1 MKKILTKALT
11 MLLVFMVV
19 FTAVGTTASAANLD
33 KKAKKICRKYEKAG
47 NKAKGL
53 TGPVKVKYQKEGKV
67 YHFTFTLNLKQ
78 DASLFG
84 LTKSFQPAAYN
95 KTRNSIV
102 KNTTLFRK
110 KIKKKGIKKNSVTY
124 VVNAGGKQLWV
135 ATDGKLTYDRYE

>member
-33 KKAKKICRKYEKAG
+33 KKAKKICKFYKKAG

-53 TGPVKVKYQKEGKV
+53 TGPVNVTYKKEGKV

-78 DASLFG
+78 DATLFG
-84 LTKSFQPAAYN
+84 MTKSVAPKQYE
-95 KTRNSIV
+95 KVRNSIV
-102 KNTTLFRK
+102 KNSKIFRK
-110 KIKKKGIKKNSVTY
+110 KIKKKGVKKNSVTY
-124 VVNAGGKQLWV
+124 VVNAGGTKLWE
-135 ATDGKLTYDRYE
+135 ATDGKLTFDRYE

>member
-1 MKKILTKALT
+1 MKKLLTKALT

-33 KKAKKICRKYEKAG
+33 KKAKSICKFYQKAG

-53 TGPVKVKYQKEGKV
+53 TGPVKVKYKKEGKV

-78 DASLFG
+78 DASIFG
-84 LTKSFQPAAYN
+84 MTKSFAPKEYN
-95 KTRNSIV
+95 QARKSIV
-102 KNTTLFRK
+102 KNTTKFRK

-124 VVNAGGKQLWV
+124 IVNAGGKQLWV
-135 ATDGKLTYDRYE
+135 ATDGQLIYDRYE